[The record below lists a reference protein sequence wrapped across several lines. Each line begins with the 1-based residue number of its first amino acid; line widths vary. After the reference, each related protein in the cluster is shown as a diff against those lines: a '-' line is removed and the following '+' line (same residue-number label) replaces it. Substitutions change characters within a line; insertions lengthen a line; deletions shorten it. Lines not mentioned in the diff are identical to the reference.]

1 MPKPLTPSRCR
12 QRAVRAAE
20 HRLREAARFDQENRR
35 VVIRSD
41 LIQELS
47 EVIED
52 LRRKEQQE
60 PAETNRYERISSPP
74 LDHTCEDRR

>member
-1 MPKPLTPSRCR
+1 MPKRLTPSRRR

-20 HRLREAARFDQENRR
+20 HRIREAARFYQENRR
-35 VVIRSD
+35 VVIRS
-41 LIQELS
+41 ELS

-74 LDHTCEDRR
+74 LDHTC